1 MGDTKVSI
9 KGLHEDMRIFASEV
23 TEESKSAT
31 DRVKKLGNQ
40 HTNTHIISLKKLFAK
55 KIIICNCKIL
65 EKYVLEKNDRE
76 PDEDKSRRFEEIIE
90 MVKEDGKNWSKSKS
104 SL

>member
-31 DRVKKLGNQ
+31 DRVKKLGN
-40 HTNTHIISLKKLFAK
+40 KKLPDNQ
-55 KIIICNCKIL
+55 KININL
-65 EKYVLEKNDRE
+65 EL
-76 PDEDKSRRFEEIIE
+76 EII
-90 MVKEDGKNWSKSKS
+90 
-104 SL
+104 

>member
-31 DRVKKLGNQ
+31 DRVKKLGKYLL
-40 HTNTHIISLKKLFAK
+40 TLIISLKKMFRK
-55 KIIICNCKIL
+55 EMNDNTIL
-65 EKYVLEKNDRE
+65 TN
-76 PDEDKSRRFEEIIE
+76 F
-90 MVKEDGKNWSKSKS
+90 
-104 SL
+104 

>member
-31 DRVKKLGNQ
+31 DRVKKLGKYLQ
-40 HTNTHIISLKKLFAK
+40 ILLVKKMIRKEMHDKTILTNF
-55 KIIICNCKIL
+55 
-65 EKYVLEKNDRE
+65 
-76 PDEDKSRRFEEIIE
+76 
-90 MVKEDGKNWSKSKS
+90 
-104 SL
+104 

>member
-31 DRVKKLGNQ
+31 DRVKKLG
-40 HTNTHIISLKKLFAK
+40 TYISLKKMFRQ
-55 KIIICNCKIL
+55 KICK
-65 EKYVLEKNDRE
+65 
-76 PDEDKSRRFEEIIE
+76 
-90 MVKEDGKNWSKSKS
+90 
-104 SL
+104 